1 MGSRSGGV
9 ARLDATSNFRRMA
22 KKRTRVEDAA
32 GDATR
37 TLGTRHIAFM
47 EMQRDILNVLT
58 MSVSRRIRARTVS
71 GAGRRQIATTK
82 KPLSP
87 SDATR
92 KKKRATKLDRKSTN
106 WKRSLRFSQTES
118 HTRA

>member
-1 MGSRSGGV
+1 MGSRRGGV

-58 MSVSRRIRARTVS
+58 MSVSRRLRARTVS
-71 GAGRRQIATTK
+71 GDGRLENATTK

-87 SDATR
+87 
-92 KKKRATKLDRKSTN
+92 RATSET
-106 WKRSLRFSQTES
+106 
-118 HTRA
+118 

>member
-1 MGSRSGGV
+1 M

-58 MSVSRRIRARTVS
+58 MSVSRRLRARAVS
-71 GAGRRQIATTK
+71 GNGRRRIGK

-87 SDATR
+87 SDETR
-92 KKKRATKLDRKSTN
+92 NDRAPKLETD
-106 WKRSLRFSQTES
+106 
-118 HTRA
+118 

>member
-1 MGSRSGGV
+1 M
-9 ARLDATSNFRRMA
+9 
-22 KKRTRVEDAA
+22 
-32 GDATR
+32 
-37 TLGTRHIAFM
+37 AFM

-58 MSVSRRIRARTVS
+58 MSVSRRLRARTVS

-92 KKKRATKLDRKSTN
+92 KKK
-106 WKRSLRFSQTES
+106 
-118 HTRA
+118 TRNKIRPKIDELEALASFFAD